1 MIKIEV
7 DGPSGKNGVEIKGFG
22 AQLLTEA
29 QIALA
34 LLLIEFEK
42 TGISIEQAAKWIGG
56 DLDKTIEGLKRIK
69 EREKL

>member
-1 MIKIEV
+1 MINIKV

-42 TGISIEQAAKWIGG
+42 TGLSINQAAKLIGE
-56 DLDKTIEGLKRIK
+56 DLDLVIEGLKRIK
-69 EREKL
+69 EKENK